1 MEVAFWRRWHRWIGF
16 PAALFL
22 LFAATTGIIV
32 AFTEFFGAEEALR
45 EATRDIVSP
54 IRTDAPSD
62 QWAPAIARA
71 LATVTAKA
79 GALPVDKIELQPK
92 GDHPT
97 VAVFSG
103 KPTGGED
110 RKFVVD
116 AQSGTLLSV
125 EAYAD
130 KPFLTRLHSG
140 EAFGDGG
147 LVAAMFWGL
156 TLILLTVSGLIIY
169 FLMYRRNLKGIQRVF
184 W

>member
-22 LFAATTGIIV
+22 LFAATTGILV

-45 EATRDIVSP
+45 EATRDVASP
-54 IRTDAPSD
+54 IMTNAPSE
-62 QWAPAIARA
+62 QWVPAIERA
-71 LATVTAKA
+71 LRTVTKTA
-79 GALPVDKIELQPK
+79 GALPIDKIELQPK

-97 VAVFSG
+97 VSVFSG

-116 AQSGTLLSV
+116 ARSGALLSV

-130 KPFLTRLHSG
+130 KPFLTRLHSVSTSALRMRRSSPG
-140 EAFGDGG
+140 SRAT
-147 LVAAMFWGL
+147 AAVICP
-156 TLILLTVSGLIIY
+156 TLALGMTSA
-169 FLMYRRNLKGIQRVF
+169 RRASSAT
-184 W
+184 